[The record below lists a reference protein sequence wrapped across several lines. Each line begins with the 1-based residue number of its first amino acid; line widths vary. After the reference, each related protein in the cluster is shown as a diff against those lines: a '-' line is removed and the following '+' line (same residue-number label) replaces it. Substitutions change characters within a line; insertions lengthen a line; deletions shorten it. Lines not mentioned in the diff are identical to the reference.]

1 MRVCSESIIND
12 EVFLMYTVEWELR
25 GAQMVGSY
33 SFMATFMHWAFIGVF
48 AFGVINQVD
57 EVEELESST
66 LLVEEVIFAMIFL
79 SLLLFRFIYMR
90 SARAAMPQLDMP
102 KNLIL
107 LARTV
112 HLGMYVSLALI
123 AITGLIIGGL
133 YYFGVTEG
141 LVLEVILLLHE
152 IIFWTS
158 VNLMGLHI
166 AGAIYHRLKGDG
178 VWSAMVPLLK
188 EESAK

>member
-1 MRVCSESIIND
+1 
-12 EVFLMYTVEWELR
+12 
-25 GAQMVGSY
+25 MVRPY
-33 SFMATFMHWAFIGVF
+33 SFMAKFLHWGFIVF
-48 AFGVINQVD
+48 FAYGVINQVD
-57 EVEELESST
+57 EVEELQSSSLLIQEIFFT
-66 LLVEEVIFAMIFL
+66 LIFL

-90 SARAAMPQLDMP
+90 SIRATRPPLDMP

-112 HLGMYVSLALI
+112 HLGMYISLALI
-123 AITGLIIGGL
+123 AITGLMIGGL
-133 YYFGVTEG
+133 YNSGVEEG
-141 LVLEVILLLHE
+141 FVLEAVLLLHE

-178 VWSAMVPLLK
+178 VWSAMVPIFK
-188 EESAK
+188 EKS